1 MLVSAIIYQLG
12 LTKFCRLSNWRRD
25 VSLFSFGNK
34 QRRNCPFDSILNLGI
49 YNTKLI
55 YDFLNNNFLLFK
67 IDG

>member
-1 MLVSAIIYQLG
+1 M
-12 LTKFCRLSNWRRD
+12 
-25 VSLFSFGNK
+25 SLFSFGNK